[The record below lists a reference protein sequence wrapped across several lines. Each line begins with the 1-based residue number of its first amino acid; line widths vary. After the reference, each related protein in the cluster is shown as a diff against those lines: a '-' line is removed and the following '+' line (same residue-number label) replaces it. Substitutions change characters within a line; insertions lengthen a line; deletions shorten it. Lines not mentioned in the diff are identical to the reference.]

1 MAPARVHFVTGFP
14 GFIGKRLVRRLAAQH
29 AGSGAR
35 LVLLVQPKNARV
47 AREALAALGV
57 AGEVVEGDVEQM
69 HLGLSGA
76 EFKALARDVTDIWHL
91 AARTLGADRTDLRRV
106 NVDGT
111 RNVLDLAAAARRLR
125 RLNHFSTAYVSGDR
139 VGVILEDE
147 LAMGQRFHNA
157 YEETKFQ
164 AELLVRRAQADLAAT
179 IYRPSIVV
187 GDSRTGEIDR
197 FEGPYALAILLVAS
211 PLAVPLPLPGD
222 AVAPLNVVPVDFV
235 VDAALAIAENPAG
248 AGRTVHLVDPAPLSA
263 RRVYEM
269 IAARAGKKLP
279 PVSVPARVLQ
289 ALLQLPLLERLSR
302 AHRPAIEYVNH
313 LAIYNCRTLLE
324 LLDGTGIQCPPI
336 TSYLDRLIEFVQAT
350 YARRRV
356 KRRGDFAVGDTFRVV
371 REVDPYRPIYY
382 AAVSGDFN
390 PIHVDPRVGRAAGF
404 QGVILQGMCTYAWLA
419 DACAEYLGDPARL
432 RRLSAR
438 FSRPLQ
444 IHDVVT
450 FEGRCTAIEG
460 GAIRLEISA
469 RNQAGEDVLKGA
481 TADGLVGED

>member
-1 MAPARVHFVTGFP
+1 MPAERVQFVTGFP
-14 GFIGKRLVRRLAAQH
+14 GFIGKRLVRRLAEQ
-29 AGSGAR
+29 GRGADVR
-35 LVLLVQPKNARV
+35 LVLLVQPKAAAAAR
-47 AREALAALGV
+47 ALLAADGI
-57 AGEVVEGDVEQM
+57 AAEVVEGDVEQM

-76 EFKALARDVTDIWHL
+76 EFKALAREVTDVWHL
-91 AARTLGADRTDLRRV
+91 AARTFLAAPRSELRRA
-106 NVDGT
+106 NVEGT

-147 LAMGQRFHNA
+147 LGVGQRFHNP

-164 AELLVRRAQADLAAT
+164 AELLVRRAQADLPAT

-211 PLAVPLPLPGD
+211 PLSVPLPLPGD

-235 VDAALAIAENPAG
+235 VDAALAIGEDPAG

-269 IAARAGKKLP
+269 IAARAGKRLP
-279 PVSVPARVLQ
+279 AVSVPARVLQ
-289 ALLQLPLLERLSR
+289 ALLQLPILERLTR

-313 LAIYNCRTLLE
+313 LAIYNCRNLLE

-350 YARRRV
+350 YARRREQEL
-356 KRRGDFAVGDTFRVV
+356 A
-371 REVDPYRPIYY
+371 
-382 AAVSGDFN
+382 
-390 PIHVDPRVGRAAGF
+390 
-404 QGVILQGMCTYAWLA
+404 A
-419 DACAEYLGDPARL
+419 DAGDDPLDPPPRAE
-432 RRLSAR
+432 
-438 FSRPLQ
+438 
-444 IHDVVT
+444 
-450 FEGRCTAIEG
+450 
-460 GAIRLEISA
+460 
-469 RNQAGEDVLKGA
+469 A
-481 TADGLVGED
+481 TR